1 MNVQYLRQSF
11 VTCERKNFALYE
23 TFCSRWKLVPRN
35 VDATTMRQINRNSVL
50 QTIYQCDPI
59 SRIDISRRTGLTK
72 GTVSSLVDELL
83 ADSFV
88 LEQGY
93 GSSSGGRKPILL
105 TFNGKAGYA
114 IGIDIQITHVKTVL
128 ADLRGDTVHTWVCR
142 IPAHDP
148 LSPDLLTDILR
159 EQIFSAAAAAPASP
173 HGVLGVGIA
182 FPGIVNF
189 RTGTVFYLPNIGI
202 QNWNVNDAFRDILP
216 FPLFI
221 DNDGNCGALAAVSR
235 HNVRHLVYVNAGIG
249 VGTGLVVNGRL
260 HRGHNGIAGEF
271 GHTTIAAI
279 GLRCNCGNYGCW
291 EQYASEQ
298 ALRRYLRDEGIPE
311 DQIGTGDDLVQ
322 QAVRRAEQGDEAAR
336 RALAAVGRYLG
347 IGMSNVLNA
356 LNPELIVVGGTLAQ
370 AASHLEYEL
379 HTEIRHRAMAANKQ
393 TPIVFA
399 LPEIVAEGAAR
410 LVVNNTLLSHP
421 LGT

>member
-1 MNVQYLRQSF
+1 MF
-11 VTCERKNFALYE
+11 
-23 TFCSRWKLVPRN
+23 VPRN

-50 QTIYQCDPI
+50 ETVYLCDPI

-93 GSSSGGRKPILL
+93 GDSSGGRKPILL
-105 TFNGKAGYA
+105 TFNSKAGYT

-128 ADLRGDTVHTWVCR
+128 TDLRGDTMQTWVR
-142 IPAHDP
+142 HIPAHDP
-148 LSPDLLTDILR
+148 LTPDLLTEILR
-159 EQIFSAAAAAPASP
+159 DQIFTAAAAAPASP

-189 RTGTVFYLPNIGI
+189 RTGNVFYLPNMGI
-202 QNWNVNDAFRDILP
+202 QDWNVIDAFRDILP

-221 DNDGNCGALAAVSR
+221 DNDGNCGAVAAVSR
-235 HNVRHLVYVNAGIG
+235 HNVRDLVYINAGIG
-249 VGTGLVVNGRL
+249 VGAGLVVGGRL
-260 HRGHNGIAGEF
+260 HRGHDGIAGEF

-279 GLRCNCGNYGCW
+279 GMRCNCGNYGCW

-298 ALRRYLRDEGIPE
+298 ALRRYLRDQGIPE
-311 DQIGTGDDLVQ
+311 DQIGTGAELVQ
-322 QAVRRAEQGDEAAR
+322 QTVRRTEEGDEAAR
-336 RALAAVGRYLG
+336 KALAIVGRYLG
-347 IGMSNVLNA
+347 IGISNVLNA

-370 AASHLEYEL
+370 AAPHLESDL
-379 HTEIRHRAMAANKQ
+379 RAEIRHRTMAANKR
-393 TPIVFA
+393 TPIAFA
-399 LPEIVAEGAAR
+399 SSDIVAEGAAR
-410 LVVNNTLLSHP
+410 LVVNNTLLRHP
-421 LGT
+421 LGL